1 MNTET
6 NPDMTRDTTLTE
18 PAEQPSAESSPKR
31 KRTVRRKN
39 ARAPRSAAKSKQIEN
54 AGGFKV
60 PIGDSGEVFESAWHF
75 GG

>member
-18 PAEQPSAESSPKR
+18 PAECPSDEPGPKR

-39 ARAPRSAAKSKQIEN
+39 ARAPRSAANTKRTDSQT
-54 AGGFKV
+54 GFKV
-60 PIGDSGEVFESAWHF
+60 PVGDSGEIVQSAWHF